1 MKFFEKYFEN
11 FILVLAVFLGLAN
24 FNNAHAD
31 TVNTLTIG
39 PLPASVDYGNTFAS
53 ASGEFAS
60 GAFHDAFYFTIPEAF
75 CNFCNH

>member
-39 PLPASVDYGNTFAS
+39 HLPASVDYVNAFAS
-53 ASGEFAS
+53 ASGEFY
-60 GAFHDAFYFTIPEAF
+60 DAYYFTIPEGF
-75 CNFCNH
+75 CNFFNH

>member
-11 FILVLAVFLGLAN
+11 FILVLAVLLGLAN

-39 PLPASVDYGNTFAS
+39 PLPALVDYGNTFAS
-53 ASGEFAS
+53 ASS
-60 GAFHDAFYFTIPEAF
+60 AFHDAYYFTIPESF